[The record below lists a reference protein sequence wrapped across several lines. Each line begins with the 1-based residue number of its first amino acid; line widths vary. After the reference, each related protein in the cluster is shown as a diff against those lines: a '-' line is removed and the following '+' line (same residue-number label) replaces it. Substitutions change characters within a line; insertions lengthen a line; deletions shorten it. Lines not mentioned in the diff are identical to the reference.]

1 MEIGLKKYFQAVL
14 LLLRLGSM
22 ERRTF
27 FIVLA
32 PKYNYDYSLL
42 HYHHCISICMYDKN
56 HLIS

>member
-1 MEIGLKKYFQAVL
+1 MEIGLKKYFQAAL
-14 LLLRLGSM
+14 LPLRLVSM

-27 FIVLA
+27 STVLA